1 MISVNKLFSIRRVV
15 AESAFAVSRRG
26 KLFSTCARIHCE

>member
-15 AESAFAVSRRG
+15 AESPFAVPRWG
-26 KLFSTCARIHCE
+26 KLSAGRIYCE